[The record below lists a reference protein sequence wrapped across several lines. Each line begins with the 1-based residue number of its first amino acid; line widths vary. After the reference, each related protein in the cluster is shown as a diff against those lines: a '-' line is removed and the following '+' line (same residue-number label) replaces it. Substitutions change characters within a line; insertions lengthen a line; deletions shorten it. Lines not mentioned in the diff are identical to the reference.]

1 MSSDFLQ
8 GFLRAGVFI
17 ALVSL
22 VLVLTLP
29 NDSAEFVVSI
39 CSLLMGLI
47 LIGGVVLF
55 TRLANR

>member
-8 GFLRAGVFI
+8 AFLRAGMFI

-22 VLVLTLP
+22 VLILTLP
-29 NDSAEFVVSI
+29 GNSAEFVVSI

-47 LIGGVVLF
+47 LIGFVVVV